1 MFETERYRGGV
12 GCGLGIGVVLAVFW
26 AFVVVAVPLGRFL
39 PASVSKFRSSW
50 SLLLPAGL
58 LLLIV
63 PAWYY
68 YKAHGFTET
77 AKGIVIGAAIVFLLS
92 AGCFALMFSSK

>member
-1 MFETERYRGGV
+1 MFEIEPHRGSV
-12 GCGLGIGVVLAVFW
+12 GCGLGIGVVLAVFG
-26 AFVVVAVPLGRFL
+26 AFFVVL
-39 PASVSKFRSSW
+39 PTLSSKFGSNW

-58 LLLIV
+58 LLLVV

-92 AGCFALMFSSK
+92 AGCFALMFSFK